1 MMMDIE
7 VMKLKKTNTC
17 YNYKLIILMIKGACG

>member
-17 YNYKLIILMIKGACG
+17 YNYKLIYDKGACG